1 MLGKVYAAACTIF
14 CMYNISSNN
23 ANQIGKEANAKGFNK
38 ETETAKVMH
47 RIGFINILMRYK
59 LFMIFFLLSRSRYV
73 FIYVHVHTFYF
84 SLFFCCVNRF
94 NHIRFISKL
103 DKCYESGRFF
113 GMFQILCLPQSS
125 I

>member
-59 LFMIFFLLSRSRYV
+59 LFMIFFSS
-73 FIYVHVHTFYF
+73 
-84 SLFFCCVNRF
+84 
-94 NHIRFISKL
+94 
-103 DKCYESGRFF
+103 
-113 GMFQILCLPQSS
+113 LPQS
-125 I
+125 ICFYLCTRTYILFFTFFLLRQQI